1 MVAGVCSLWFD
12 PLWPFFFLSAWM
24 LLSCVFFFF
33 LKLCLIQWL
42 AARYQGTLLCLR
54 EFCHHP
60 LSHCASGRISP
71 LGVSV
76 LCSWSGVNVMERE
89 GKRGWNGRNQVLVL
103 CFAINGT
110 ESEWGS
116 KEEENKSYA
125 VRKLPEKDGKGAL
138 YSTVYY
144 REIYCWMDVVSPGI
158 LCWVP

>member
-1 MVAGVCSLWFD
+1 
-12 PLWPFFFLSAWM
+12 
-24 LLSCVFFFF
+24 
-33 LKLCLIQWL
+33 
-42 AARYQGTLLCLR
+42 
-54 EFCHHP
+54 
-60 LSHCASGRISP
+60 
-71 LGVSV
+71 
-76 LCSWSGVNVMERE
+76 MERE

-158 LCWVP
+158 LC